1 MEEQGI
7 GMVSTSHSSYCAL
20 STLQDTNTKA
30 MRVEMVTVH
39 HVLVVYKQGHDACI
53 ELI

>member
-1 MEEQGI
+1 VEEQGI

-20 STLQDTNTKA
+20 STLQDTNTKS
-30 MRVEMVTVH
+30 MCVETVTVH
-39 HVLVVYKQGHDACI
+39 VVYKQGHGACI